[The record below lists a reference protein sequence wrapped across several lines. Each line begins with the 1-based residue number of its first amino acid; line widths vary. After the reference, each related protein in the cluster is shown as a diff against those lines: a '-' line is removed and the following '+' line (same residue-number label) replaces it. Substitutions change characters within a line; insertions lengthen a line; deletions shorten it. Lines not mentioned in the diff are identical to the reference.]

1 MSVNS
6 MMIDEKEGAL
16 AGEGRQCVVAG
27 SAKPKSR
34 KQNILNMNNSFVDN
48 PCVNNSEFD

>member
-6 MMIDEKEGAL
+6 MMIDEKEGVI
-16 AGEGRQCVVAG
+16 AGEGRQSVVV
-27 SAKPKSR
+27 AKPKSR